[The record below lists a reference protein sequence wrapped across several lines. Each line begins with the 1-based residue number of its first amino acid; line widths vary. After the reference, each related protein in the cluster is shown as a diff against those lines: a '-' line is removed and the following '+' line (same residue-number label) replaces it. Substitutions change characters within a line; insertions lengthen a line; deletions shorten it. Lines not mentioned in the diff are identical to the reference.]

1 MRYHGLDLVRSL
13 AMLLGVVLHVI
24 LFFMQHQDHIWMLG
38 ERYPDPLN
46 RLVFEFIHLFR
57 MQLFMMMGGF
67 FAQLVIDRKGLK
79 YFVRD
84 RSKRMLLP
92 FILCSIILVPAQ
104 MYLFALAGQCGKL
117 HSMLPELGAAEIF
130 SSVFLWGIF
139 SEKSAFSD
147 ISFHHLW
154 FLWYLVLIYFV
165 HITCFK
171 PLRILARWAGK
182 LTIITRFKRVQHTV
196 LSPVVL
202 AILCFPVHYSLSNP
216 SFFPNQFNFEL
227 NNLFYYVIFY
237 FYGVFLYRNLSI
249 LEKFAKYCFVFL
261 GFGILFVPFT
271 TSLSEFVGILL
282 PSALIDVHSLK
293 IAGFAPRPEAI
304 FYGGSFKICLVF
316 IRALCAWLLCFGFVG
331 LAYRFIT
338 KGNDTVR
345 YLVDSSYTVFVFHFI
360 VTFPLSIYVSR
371 IQGLNA
377 LTKAYLTLLVSLVII
392 YYLYNTCIRYTF
404 LGNYFMGSKK
414 SRQTDG
420 EERFRLRQLLAKT
433 WKPCLLMLPIVFI
446 LGQAFHEDAVRT
458 KRNILLEA
466 RIAQKPQ
473 LLEGDY
479 QADRVTDRYGR
490 SALHY
495 AAMTDEKLR
504 GYNTLQKLLATTQVI
519 DRKDVMGRTPL
530 FRATR
535 TGNATDVKMLLER
548 GADCNLADFY
558 GQTPCHV
565 ASIKFALGPIQ
576 SKETYESMMKR
587 FKQYGADMTLKD
599 IYGKTPTDYLQ

>member
-92 FILCSIILVPAQ
+92 FILCSILLVPAQ
-104 MYLFALAGQCGKL
+104 MYFFALAGQCGKL
-117 HSMLPELGAAEIF
+117 HSMLPELGAADIF

-139 SEKSAFSD
+139 SEKSAFD
-147 ISFHHLW
+147 NISFHHLW
-154 FLWYLVLIYFV
+154 FLWFLVVIYV
-165 HITCFK
+165 IHITCYR
-171 PLRILARWAGK
+171 PTRMLVRW
-182 LTIITRFKRVQHTV
+182 LSQWTPIIQFKRVQHTIFA
-196 LSPVVL
+196 PVIL
-202 AILCFPVHYSLSNP
+202 AILCFPVHYSLTNP
-216 SFFPNQFNFEL
+216 SIGVNQFNFEF
-227 NNLFYYVIFY
+227 NNFFYYVLFY
-237 FYGVFLYRNLSI
+237 LYGVFLYRNLSI
-249 LEKFAKYCFVFL
+249 LETFSKYCFVFL
-261 GFGILFVPFT
+261 ASGMLFVPFT
-271 TSLSEFVGILL
+271 ASLSEFVGIM

-293 IAGFAPRPEAI
+293 IVGFAPRYEAI
-304 FYGGSFKICLVF
+304 FYGGIFKISIVF
-316 IRALCAWLLCFGFVG
+316 IRLLSAWLLCFGFVG
-331 LAYRFIT
+331 LAHRYVS
-338 KGNDTVR
+338 KPNATVS
-345 YLVDSSYTVFVFHFI
+345 YLVDSSYTVFVVHLI
-360 VTFPLSIYVSR
+360 VTFPLSMYISR

-377 LTKAYLTLLVSLVII
+377 LTKAYLTILLSLVII
-392 YYLYNTCIRYTF
+392 YSFYNTCIRYTF
-404 LGNYFMGSKK
+404 LGNYFMGRKK
-414 SRQTDG
+414 CRQTKG

-479 QADRVTDRYGR
+479 QANRVTDRFGR

-495 AAMTDEKLR
+495 ATMTDEKIR

-535 TGNATDVKMLLER
+535 TGNAADVKMLLER

-565 ASIKFALGPIQ
+565 AFIKFALGPIQ